1 MTVIKNKSIFI
12 VVLLL
17 ISSNDLFSQT
27 VLSEIEKAIIKSVK
41 SSKEQSI
48 NFLEKVVN
56 INSGTLNKVGVKK
69 VGYVFKSEFDKIGFK
84 TKWIDMPDEMNRAG
98 HMFAFKH
105 GSKGKKLLLIGHL
118 DTVFEEN
125 SPFQTFIKKDSIAL
139 APGGNDMKGGNVVAL
154 FALKALHELNLLN
167 NSTITVALIGD
178 EESSGKP
185 LSISRKD
192 LVEAGKASD
201 IAIGF
206 ENSTGYNYATIARR
220 GSSNWSVSTKGKR
233 NHSSGIFSKEVGAG
247 AIFEMSR
254 ILNGFYE
261 EVRGEKLLTFNPGVL
276 MGGTFINFDKS
287 KSEANVYG
295 KTNVVAQIARVDG
308 GLRFISEDQKQR
320 AREKMKEIVE
330 QGLPNTSATISFE
343 DSYPAMKPTE
353 GNIKL
358 LKLFSDVSVA
368 LNQGEVKAYDPLK
381 RGAADIS
388 FVAKYVDGIDGI
400 GAMGKG
406 AHTENETVNLNTFVD
421 ITIRT
426 AIFIY
431 RLININ

>member
-1 MTVIKNKSIFI
+1 MIKKRRFLII
-12 VVLLL
+12 VFLLTFNYNL
-17 ISSNDLFSQT
+17 KSQT
-27 VLSEIEKAIIKSVK
+27 VLSQIEKEIIKLVSEN
-41 SSKEQSI
+41 KEESI
-48 NFLEKVVN
+48 DFLEKVVN
-56 INSGTLNKVGVKK
+56 INSGTLNKIGVKK
-69 VGYVFKSEFDKIGFK
+69 VGYEFKSAFDKIGFK

-98 HMFAFKH
+98 HMFAFKN

-125 SPFQTFIKKDSIAL
+125 SPFQTFVRKDSIAF

-154 FALKALHELNLLN
+154 FALKALYELNLLN
-167 NSTITVALIGD
+167 NSNITIALIGD

-192 LVEAGKASD
+192 LIQAGKLSD

-206 ENSTGYNYATIARR
+206 ENSTGFNYATIARR
-220 GSSNWSVSTKGKR
+220 GSSNWSVSTTGKR
-233 NHSSGIFSKEVGAG
+233 NHSSGIFSKGVGAG

-254 ILNGFYE
+254 ILNRFYE
-261 EVRGEKLLTFNPGVL
+261 EVRGEKLLTFNPGIIT
-276 MGGTFINFDKS
+276 GGTFVNYDKS
-287 KSEANVYG
+287 KSEANAYG
-295 KTNVVAQIARVDG
+295 KTNIVAQTARVEG
-308 GLRFISEDQKQR
+308 GLRFISEEQKER
-320 AREKMKEIVE
+320 ARKKMKEIVE
-330 QGLPNTSATISFE
+330 QGLPNTKSTISFE

-388 FVAKYVDGIDGI
+388 FVANYVDGIDGI
-400 GAMGKG
+400 GAMGEG
-406 AHTENETVNLNTFVD
+406 AHTENETVNLNTFEQ
-421 ITIRT
+421 ITART

>member
-1 MTVIKNKSIFI
+1 MINRRKFLII
-12 VVLLL
+12 LILLAFNYNL
-17 ISSNDLFSQT
+17 KSQT
-27 VLSEIEKAIIKSVK
+27 FLSQIEKEIIKLVK
-41 SSKEQSI
+41 ENKEESI

-56 INSGTLNKVGVKK
+56 INSGTLNKIGVKK
-69 VGYVFKSEFDKIGFK
+69 VGYEFKSAFDKIGFK

-98 HMFAFKH
+98 HMFAFRN

-125 SPFQTFIKKDSIAL
+125 STFQTFVRKDSIAF

-154 FALKALHELNLLN
+154 YALKALYQLNLLN
-167 NSTITVALIGD
+167 DSTITIALIGD

-192 LVEAGKASD
+192 LIQAGKLSD

-206 ENSTGYNYATIARR
+206 ENSTGLNHATIARR
-220 GSSNWSVSTKGKR
+220 GSSNWSVSTTGKR
-233 NHSSGIFSKEVGAG
+233 SHSSAIFSKEVGAG
-247 AIFEMSR
+247 AIFEISR
-254 ILNGFYE
+254 ILNRFYE
-261 EVRGEKLLTFNPGVL
+261 EVRGEKLLTFNPGVI
-276 MGGTFINFDKS
+276 MGGTIVNFDKS

-295 KTNVVAQIARVDG
+295 KTNVVAKTARVNG
-308 GLRFISEDQKQR
+308 GLRFISEEQKER
-320 AREKMKEIVE
+320 ARKKMKKIVE
-330 QGLPNTSATISFE
+330 QALPNTKSTILFE
-343 DSYPAMKPTE
+343 DSYPAMKPTD

-368 LNQGEVKAYDPLK
+368 LNQGEVQAYDPLK

-388 FVAKYVDGIDGI
+388 FVADYVDGIDGI
-400 GAMGKG
+400 GVMGEG
-406 AHTENETVNLNTFVD
+406 AHTENETVNLNTLED
-421 ITIRT
+421 ITMRT

>member
-1 MTVIKNKSIFI
+1 MINRRKFLII
-12 VVLLL
+12 LILLAFNYNL
-17 ISSNDLFSQT
+17 KSQT
-27 VLSEIEKAIIKSVK
+27 FLSQIEKEIIKLVK
-41 SSKEQSI
+41 ENKEESI

-56 INSGTLNKVGVKK
+56 INSGTLNKIGVKK
-69 VGYVFKSEFDKIGFK
+69 VGYEFKSAFDKIGFK

-98 HMFAFKH
+98 HMFAFRN

-125 SPFQTFIKKDSIAL
+125 STFQTFVRKDSIAF

-154 FALKALHELNLLN
+154 YALKALYQLNLLN
-167 NSTITVALIGD
+167 DSTITIALIGD

-192 LVEAGKASD
+192 LIQAGKLSD

-206 ENSTGYNYATIARR
+206 ENSTGLNHATIARR
-220 GSSNWSVSTKGKR
+220 GSSNWSVSTTGKR
-233 NHSSGIFSKEVGAG
+233 SHSSAIFSKEVGAG
-247 AIFEMSR
+247 AIFEISR
-254 ILNGFYE
+254 ILNRFYE
-261 EVRGEKLLTFNPGVL
+261 EVRGEKLLTFNPGVI
-276 MGGTFINFDKS
+276 MGGTIVNFDKS

-295 KTNVVAQIARVDG
+295 KTNVVAKTARVDG
-308 GLRFISEDQKQR
+308 GLRFISEEQKER
-320 AREKMKEIVE
+320 ARKKMKKIVE
-330 QGLPNTSATISFE
+330 QALPNTKSTILFE
-343 DSYPAMKPTE
+343 DSYPAMKPTD

-368 LNQGEVKAYDPLK
+368 LNQGEVQAYDPLK

-388 FVAKYVDGIDGI
+388 FVADYVDGIDGI
-400 GAMGKG
+400 GVMGEG
-406 AHTENETVNLNTFVD
+406 AHTENETVNLNTLED
-421 ITIRT
+421 ITMRT

>member
-1 MTVIKNKSIFI
+1 MINRRKFLII
-12 VVLLL
+12 LILLAFNYNL
-17 ISSNDLFSQT
+17 KSQT
-27 VLSEIEKAIIKSVK
+27 FLSQIEKEIIKLVK
-41 SSKEQSI
+41 ENKEESI
-48 NFLEKVVN
+48 DFLEKVVN
-56 INSGTLNKVGVKK
+56 INSGTLNKIGVKK
-69 VGYVFKSEFDKIGFK
+69 VGYEFKSAFDKIGFK

-98 HMFAFKH
+98 HMFAFRN

-125 SPFQTFIKKDSIAL
+125 STFQTFVRKDSIAF

-154 FALKALHELNLLN
+154 YALKALYQLNLLN
-167 NSTITVALIGD
+167 DSTITIALIGD

-192 LVEAGKASD
+192 LIQAGKLSD

-206 ENSTGYNYATIARR
+206 ENSTGLNHATIARR
-220 GSSNWSVSTKGKR
+220 GSSNWSVSTTGKR
-233 NHSSGIFSKEVGAG
+233 SHSSAIFSKEVGAG
-247 AIFEMSR
+247 AIFEISR
-254 ILNGFYE
+254 ILNRFYE
-261 EVRGEKLLTFNPGVL
+261 EVRGEKLLTFNPGVI
-276 MGGTFINFDKS
+276 MGGTIVNFDKS

-295 KTNVVAQIARVDG
+295 KTNVVAKTARVDG
-308 GLRFISEDQKQR
+308 GLRFISEEQKER
-320 AREKMKEIVE
+320 ARKKMKKIVE
-330 QGLPNTSATISFE
+330 QALPNTKSTILFE
-343 DSYPAMKPTE
+343 DSYPAMKPTD

-368 LNQGEVKAYDPLK
+368 LNQGEVQAYDPLK

-388 FVAKYVDGIDGI
+388 FVADYVDGIDGI
-400 GAMGKG
+400 GVMGEG
-406 AHTENETVNLNTFVD
+406 AHTENETVNLNTLED

>member
-1 MTVIKNKSIFI
+1 MINKRKFLIIVI
-12 VVLLL
+12 LLAFNYNL
-17 ISSNDLFSQT
+17 KSQT
-27 VLSEIEKAIIKSVK
+27 FLSQIEKEIIKSVK
-41 SSKEQSI
+41 ENKEESI
-48 NFLEKVVN
+48 DFLEKVVN
-56 INSGTLNKVGVKK
+56 INSGTLNKIGVKK
-69 VGYVFKSEFDKIGFK
+69 VGYEFKLAFDKIGFK

-98 HMFAFKH
+98 HMFAFKN

-125 SPFQTFIKKDSIAL
+125 SPFQTFVRKDSIAF

-154 FALKALHELNLLN
+154 YALKALYQLNLLN
-167 NSTITVALIGD
+167 DSTITIALIGD

-192 LVEAGKASD
+192 LIQAGKLSD

-206 ENSTGYNYATIARR
+206 ENSTGLNYATIARR
-220 GSSNWSVSTKGKR
+220 GSSNWSVSTTGKR
-233 NHSSGIFSKEVGAG
+233 SHSSGIFSKEVGAG
-247 AIFEMSR
+247 AIFEISR
-254 ILNGFYE
+254 ILNRFYE
-261 EVRGEKLLTFNPGVL
+261 EVRGEKLLTFNPGVI
-276 MGGTFINFDKS
+276 MGGTIVNFDKS

-295 KTNVVAQIARVDG
+295 KTNVVAKTARVDG
-308 GLRFISEDQKQR
+308 GLRFISEEQKER
-320 AREKMKEIVE
+320 ARKKMKKIVE
-330 QGLPNTSATISFE
+330 QALPNTKSTILFE
-343 DSYPAMKPTE
+343 DSYPAMKPTD

-358 LKLFSDVSVA
+358 LKLYSDVSVA
-368 LNQGEVKAYDPLK
+368 LNQGEVHAYDPLK

-388 FVAKYVDGIDGI
+388 FVADYVDGIDGI
-400 GAMGKG
+400 GVMGEG
-406 AHTENETVNLNTFVD
+406 AHTENETVNLNTLED

>member
-1 MTVIKNKSIFI
+1 MINRRKFLII
-12 VVLLL
+12 LILLAFNYNL
-17 ISSNDLFSQT
+17 KSQT
-27 VLSEIEKAIIKSVK
+27 FLSQIEKEIIKLVK
-41 SSKEQSI
+41 ENKEESI

-56 INSGTLNKVGVKK
+56 INSGTLNKIGVKK
-69 VGYVFKSEFDKIGFK
+69 VGYEFKSAFDKIGFK

-98 HMFAFKH
+98 HMFAFRN

-125 SPFQTFIKKDSIAL
+125 STFQTFVRKDSIAF

-154 FALKALHELNLLN
+154 YALKALHQLNLLN
-167 NSTITVALIGD
+167 DSTITIALIGD

-192 LVEAGKASD
+192 LIQAGKLSD

-206 ENSTGYNYATIARR
+206 ENSTGLNHATIARR
-220 GSSNWSVSTKGKR
+220 GSSNWSVSTTGKR
-233 NHSSGIFSKEVGAG
+233 SHSSGIFSKEVGAG
-247 AIFEMSR
+247 AIFEISR
-254 ILNGFYE
+254 ILNRFYE
-261 EVRGEKLLTFNPGVL
+261 EVRGEKLLTFNPGVI
-276 MGGTFINFDKS
+276 MGGTIVNFDKS

-295 KTNVVAQIARVDG
+295 KTNVVAKTARVDG
-308 GLRFISEDQKQR
+308 GLRFISEEQKER
-320 AREKMKEIVE
+320 ARKKMKKIVE
-330 QGLPNTSATISFE
+330 QALPNTKSTILFE
-343 DSYPAMKPTE
+343 DSYPAMKPTD

-368 LNQGEVKAYDPLK
+368 LNQGEVQAYDPLK

-388 FVAKYVDGIDGI
+388 FVADYVDGIDGI
-400 GAMGKG
+400 GVMGEG
-406 AHTENETVNLNTFVD
+406 AHTENETVNLNTLED
-421 ITIRT
+421 ITMRT

>member
-1 MTVIKNKSIFI
+1 MINRRKFLII
-12 VVLLL
+12 LILLAFNYNL
-17 ISSNDLFSQT
+17 KSQT
-27 VLSEIEKAIIKSVK
+27 FLSQIEKEIIKLVK
-41 SSKEQSI
+41 ENKEESI

-56 INSGTLNKVGVKK
+56 INSGTLNKIGVKK
-69 VGYVFKSEFDKIGFK
+69 VGYEFKSAFDKIGFK

-98 HMFAFKH
+98 HMFAFRN

-125 SPFQTFIKKDSIAL
+125 STFQTFVRKDSIAF

-154 FALKALHELNLLN
+154 YALKALHQLNLLN
-167 NSTITVALIGD
+167 DSTITIALIGD

-192 LVEAGKASD
+192 LIQAGKLSD

-206 ENSTGYNYATIARR
+206 ENSTGLNHATIARR
-220 GSSNWSVSTKGKR
+220 GSSNWSVSTTGKR
-233 NHSSGIFSKEVGAG
+233 SHSSAIFSKEVGAG
-247 AIFEMSR
+247 AIFEISR
-254 ILNGFYE
+254 ILNRFYE
-261 EVRGEKLLTFNPGVL
+261 EVRGEKLLTFNPGVI
-276 MGGTFINFDKS
+276 MGGTIVNFDKS

-295 KTNVVAQIARVDG
+295 KTNVVAKTARVDG
-308 GLRFISEDQKQR
+308 GLRFISEEQKER
-320 AREKMKEIVE
+320 ARKKMKKIVE
-330 QGLPNTSATISFE
+330 QALPNTKSTILFE
-343 DSYPAMKPTE
+343 DSYPAMKPTD

-368 LNQGEVKAYDPLK
+368 LNQGEVQAYDPLK

-388 FVAKYVDGIDGI
+388 FVADYVDGIDGI
-400 GAMGKG
+400 GVMGEG
-406 AHTENETVNLNTFVD
+406 AHTENETVNLNTLEE
-421 ITIRT
+421 ITTRT

>member
-1 MTVIKNKSIFI
+1 
-12 VVLLL
+12 
-17 ISSNDLFSQT
+17 
-27 VLSEIEKAIIKSVK
+27 
-41 SSKEQSI
+41 
-48 NFLEKVVN
+48 
-56 INSGTLNKVGVKK
+56 
-69 VGYVFKSEFDKIGFK
+69 
-84 TKWIDMPDEMNRAG
+84 MPDEMNRAG

-154 FALKALHELNLLN
+154 YALKALNELNLLN

-192 LVEAGKASD
+192 LIEAGKASD

-220 GSSNWSVSTKGKR
+220 GSSNWSVSTTGKR
-233 NHSSGIFSKEVGAG
+233 NHSSGIFSEEVGAG

-287 KSEANVYG
+287 
-295 KTNVVAQIARVDG
+295 
-308 GLRFISEDQKQR
+308 GLK
-320 AREKMKEIVE
+320 
-330 QGLPNTSATISFE
+330 
-343 DSYPAMKPTE
+343 
-353 GNIKL
+353 
-358 LKLFSDVSVA
+358 
-368 LNQGEVKAYDPLK
+368 
-381 RGAADIS
+381 
-388 FVAKYVDGIDGI
+388 
-400 GAMGKG
+400 
-406 AHTENETVNLNTFVD
+406 
-421 ITIRT
+421 
-426 AIFIY
+426 
-431 RLININ
+431 

>member
-1 MTVIKNKSIFI
+1 MINRRKFLII
-12 VVLLL
+12 LILLAFNYNL
-17 ISSNDLFSQT
+17 KSQT
-27 VLSEIEKAIIKSVK
+27 FLSQIEKEIIKLVK
-41 SSKEQSI
+41 ENKEESI

-56 INSGTLNKVGVKK
+56 INSGTLNKIGVKK
-69 VGYVFKSEFDKIGFK
+69 VGYEFKSAFDKIGFK

-98 HMFAFKH
+98 HMFAFRN

-125 SPFQTFIKKDSIAL
+125 STFQTFVRKDSIAF

-154 FALKALHELNLLN
+154 YALKALYQLNLLN
-167 NSTITVALIGD
+167 DSTITIALIGD

-192 LVEAGKASD
+192 LIQAGKLSD

-206 ENSTGYNYATIARR
+206 ENSTGLNHATIARR
-220 GSSNWSVSTKGKR
+220 GSSNWSVSTTGKR
-233 NHSSGIFSKEVGAG
+233 SHSSGIFSKEVGAG

-254 ILNGFYE
+254 ILNQFYE
-261 EVRGEKLLTFNPGVL
+261 EVRGEKLLTFNPGVI
-276 MGGTFINFDKS
+276 MGGTIVNFDKS

-295 KTNVVAQIARVDG
+295 KTNVVAKTARVDG
-308 GLRFISEDQKQR
+308 GLRFISEEQKER
-320 AREKMKEIVE
+320 ARKKMKKIVE
-330 QGLPNTSATISFE
+330 QALPNTKSTILFE
-343 DSYPAMKPTE
+343 DSYPAMKPTD

-368 LNQGEVKAYDPLK
+368 LNQGEVQAYDPLK

-388 FVAKYVDGIDGI
+388 FVADYVDGIDGI
-400 GAMGKG
+400 GVMGEG
-406 AHTENETVNLNTFVD
+406 AHTENETVNLNTLED
-421 ITIRT
+421 ITMRT

>member
-1 MTVIKNKSIFI
+1 MINRRKFLII
-12 VVLLL
+12 LILLAFNYNL
-17 ISSNDLFSQT
+17 KSQT
-27 VLSEIEKAIIKSVK
+27 FLSQIEKEIIKLVK
-41 SSKEQSI
+41 ENKEESI
-48 NFLEKVVN
+48 DFLEKVVN
-56 INSGTLNKVGVKK
+56 INSGTLNKIGVKK
-69 VGYVFKSEFDKIGFK
+69 VGYEFKSAFEKIGFK

-98 HMFAFKH
+98 HMFAFRN

-125 SPFQTFIKKDSIAL
+125 STFQTFVRKDSIAF

-154 FALKALHELNLLN
+154 YALKALYQLNLLN
-167 NSTITVALIGD
+167 DSTITIALIGD

-192 LVEAGKASD
+192 LIQAGKLSD

-206 ENSTGYNYATIARR
+206 ENSTGLNHATIARR
-220 GSSNWSVSTKGKR
+220 GSSNWSVSTIGKR
-233 NHSSGIFSKEVGAG
+233 SHSSGIFSKEVGAG
-247 AIFEMSR
+247 AIFEISR
-254 ILNGFYE
+254 ILNRFYE
-261 EVRGEKLLTFNPGVL
+261 EVRGEKLLTFNPGVI
-276 MGGTFINFDKS
+276 MGGTFVNFDKS

-295 KTNVVAQIARVDG
+295 KTNVVAQTARVNG
-308 GLRFISEDQKQR
+308 GLRFISEEQKER
-320 AREKMKEIVE
+320 ARKKMKKIVE
-330 QGLPNTSATISFE
+330 QALPNTKSTILFE
-343 DSYPAMKPTE
+343 DSYPAMKPTD

-368 LNQGEVKAYDPLK
+368 LNQGEVQAYDPLK

-388 FVAKYVDGIDGI
+388 FVADYVDGIDGI
-400 GAMGKG
+400 GVMGEG
-406 AHTENETVNLNTFVD
+406 AHTENETVNLNTLED

>member
-1 MTVIKNKSIFI
+1 MINRRKFLII
-12 VVLLL
+12 LILLAFNYNL
-17 ISSNDLFSQT
+17 KSQT
-27 VLSEIEKAIIKSVK
+27 FLSQIEKEIIKLVK
-41 SSKEQSI
+41 ENKEESI

-56 INSGTLNKVGVKK
+56 INSGTLNKIGVKK
-69 VGYVFKSEFDKIGFK
+69 VGYEFKSAFDKIGFK

-98 HMFAFKH
+98 HMFAFRN

-125 SPFQTFIKKDSIAL
+125 STFQTFVRKDSIAF

-154 FALKALHELNLLN
+154 YALKALHQLNLLN
-167 NSTITVALIGD
+167 DSTITIALIGD

-192 LVEAGKASD
+192 LIQAGKLSD

-206 ENSTGYNYATIARR
+206 ENSTGLNHATIARR
-220 GSSNWSVSTKGKR
+220 GSSNWSVSTTGKR
-233 NHSSGIFSKEVGAG
+233 SHSSAIFSKEVGAG
-247 AIFEMSR
+247 AIFEISR
-254 ILNGFYE
+254 ILNRFYE
-261 EVRGEKLLTFNPGVL
+261 EVRGEKLLTFNPGVI
-276 MGGTFINFDKS
+276 MGGTIVNFDKS

-295 KTNVVAQIARVDG
+295 KTNVVAKTARVDG
-308 GLRFISEDQKQR
+308 GLRFISEEQKER
-320 AREKMKEIVE
+320 ARKKMKKIVE
-330 QGLPNTSATISFE
+330 QALPNTKSTILFE
-343 DSYPAMKPTE
+343 DSYPAMKPTD

-368 LNQGEVKAYDPLK
+368 LNQGEVQAYDPLK

-388 FVAKYVDGIDGI
+388 FVADYVDGIDGI
-400 GAMGKG
+400 GVMGEG
-406 AHTENETVNLNTFVD
+406 AHTENETVNLNTLED
-421 ITIRT
+421 ITMRT